1 MNSRPSPD
9 DFGLGHPAASTMPVD
24 AIRLDSD
31 RLRRDLGEIEELAQN
46 IAIVGLLHP
55 IVVTADGRLVAG
67 ARRLAAV
74 MLLGWKEIPVTIM
87 VEQ

>member
-1 MNSRPSPD
+1 
-9 DFGLGHPAASTMPVD
+9 MPVD
-24 AIRLDSD
+24 AIRVDSN

-55 IVVTADGRLVAG
+55 IVVTADGRLMVG

-74 MLLGWKEIPVTIM
+74 KHLGWKEIPVTVM
-87 VEQ
+87 VAQ